1 MKHFYPDYVQGTS
14 DGFLGVNAKE
24 ASMAMIWVDITPLEG
39 LELTG
44 QGSAARGH
52 VVVSTGGVEVKNY
65 AFRRRMKDGRVT
77 CRIGRLTAARACYS
91 DGKILAVVFEAL
103 P

>member
-1 MKHFYPDYVQGTS
+1 
-14 DGFLGVNAKE
+14 
-24 ASMAMIWVDITPLEG
+24 MAVIWLDVTPLEG

-44 QGSAARGH
+44 QGKAARGY
-52 VVVSTGGVEVKNY
+52 VVVSTDGVKVKNY

-91 DGKILAVVFEAL
+91 DGKILAVIFDAL